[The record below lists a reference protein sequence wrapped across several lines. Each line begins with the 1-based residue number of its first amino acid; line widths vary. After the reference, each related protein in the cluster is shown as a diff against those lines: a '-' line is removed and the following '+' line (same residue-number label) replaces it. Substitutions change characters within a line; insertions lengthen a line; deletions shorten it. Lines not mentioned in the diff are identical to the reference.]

1 MFSLYE
7 DCQRGV
13 DLTLFCP
20 LQCNDIITLQTWKVQ
35 SKVESKIVQLSC
47 KKLIYNL

>member
-20 LQCNDIITLQTWKVQ
+20 LQCNDIQYNITNLKSSIKSGIKNSPIVLQKTY
-35 SKVESKIVQLSC
+35 L
-47 KKLIYNL
+47 